1 MYAYEW
7 DLETGGLLLLPKPEP
22 FSKEPRPVYYQELDL
37 LGFDKYWN
45 YEKDDT
51 YPLLWAEANT
61 YIYHGKKVAQTR
73 GGSQYNSPEIILDDN
88 YSVSE
93 KQLQFVDIPAMVE
106 KNRSLL
112 DSLVQ
117 DTVKRAYNAY
127 SQYRN
132 KVDIFHVSY
141 SGGKDSE
148 VTLDIIQKAIPHNEF
163 VVIFGDTGME
173 FPDTYLCVDNTE
185 KRCEQLGIAFYRS
198 KSKYSPSTTWN
209 IFGPPSTTIRWC
221 CSVHKT
227 APQLL
232 KLREITE
239 KNNFREMAFVGIRAD
254 ESVKRSE
261 YEYISLGEKH
271 KGQYSCN
278 PILNWNS
285 AEVFLYIYAENLQLN
300 DTYKKGNPRAGCLVC
315 PMSRDKSDFMRHIN
329 YPQETE
335 AYLSVVKRMSTK
347 ELETEEDNKRYIETG
362 GWKLRTNGR
371 DIKSI
376 PNKYY
381 EKDFSDHFEI
391 HLSNPTTDWKT
402 WMKTIG
408 LLTPH
413 SDNSFL
419 VEKNNALL
427 EFTVINTENEIVVY
441 CKKPFDYKSIQY
453 VKLFKQVFRKSAYCI
468 LCQECEADCQKGC
481 ISMSEGK
488 LVISDDCI
496 HCSNCHKPADGC
508 LLYKSLSLPKG
519 TGKMN
524 NLSID
529 SYADHAPKI
538 EWIVSFFDLGDRFFV
553 EHTLGSEMINKF
565 KRFLRDANLIENN
578 ATTAFKHKLDTI
590 GIDNSAFWGLMLV
603 NLCYSPEIK
612 WLIKNTEANNVYSR
626 TQLIEKL
633 QNDGVKERGAKSIT
647 GAYKRIMNLPFGE
660 KAGLGYVN
668 DFEKTTYYHR
678 EKWNNPEPRVI
689 LYSLYK
695 FAEACDGY
703 YQFSLT
709 RLLDHEIESE
719 GISPTQIFGLNRE
732 EMEILIKGLSVNY
745 PDFISSSFNLGLDTI
760 NLNREKTSVDVLELF

>member
-7 DLETGGLLLLPKPEP
+7 DPETGGLLLLPKPAD

-51 YPLLWAEANT
+51 YPLMWAESNN
-61 YIYHGKKVAQTR
+61 YIYRGRKVAQTK
-73 GGSQYNSPEIILDDN
+73 GGSQYKVPELILDEDN
-88 YSVSE
+88 PILDKKV
-93 KQLQFVDIPAMVE
+93 QFVDIPLMVE
-106 KNRSLL
+106 KNRNLM
-112 DSLVQ
+112 DSFVQ
-117 DTVKRAYNAY
+117 ETIKKVYNTFL
-127 SQYRN
+127 QFRN

-173 FPDTYLCVDNTE
+173 FPDTYECVNNTE
-185 KRCEQLGIAFYRS
+185 ERCRQLGIDFYRS
-198 KSKYSPSTTWN
+198 KSKYSPTQTWN

-232 KLREITE
+232 KLREITGN
-239 KNNFREMAFVGIRAD
+239 NNFREMAFVGIRAN
-254 ESVKRSE
+254 ESIKRSE

-278 PILNWNS
+278 PILDWNS
-285 AEVFLYIYAENLQLN
+285 AEVFLYLYSENLQIN
-300 DTYKKGNPRAGCLVC
+300 QTYKRGNPRAGCLVC
-315 PMSRDKSDFMRHIN
+315 PMSRDKSDYMRQIN

-335 AYLSVVKRMSTK
+335 DYLSIVRKMSTK
-347 ELETEEDNKRYIETG
+347 ELETEEDNRRYIETG

-371 DIKSI
+371 DIKNI
-376 PNKYY
+376 PNKYT
-381 EKDFSDHFEI
+381 EKSFSDHLEI
-391 HLSNPTTDWKT
+391 LVSNPTTDWKI

-408 LLTPH
+408 TLTP
-413 SDNSFL
+413 SYDNSFI
-419 VEKNNALL
+419 VEKGNVLL
-427 EFTVINTENEIVVY
+427 EFSIISTEDGIIVNL
-441 CKKPFDYKSIQY
+441 KKPSDYKSIQY
-453 VKLFKQVFRKSAYCI
+453 VKFFKQVFRKSAYCI
-468 LCQECEADCQKGC
+468 LCQECEADCQRGC
-481 ISMSEGK
+481 ISMSDGV
-488 LVISDDCI
+488 LHISDECI
-496 HCSNCHKPADGC
+496 HCGNCHKPADGC

-538 EWIVSFFDLGDRFFV
+538 EWIVSFFELEDQFFT

-578 ATTAFKHKLDTI
+578 TTTSFMHMLKSI
-590 GIDNSAFWGLMLV
+590 GIDTASFWGLMLV
-603 NLCYSPEIK
+603 NLSYSPEIK
-612 WLIKNTEANNVYSR
+612 WLIKNTESNNTYSR
-626 TQLIEKL
+626 PQLIEKL
-633 QNDGVKERGAKSIT
+633 QNQGVKERGAKSIT

-660 KAGLGYVN
+660 KVGLGNVT
-668 DFEKTTYYHR
+668 DFEKITYYNR
-678 EKWNNPEPRVI
+678 EKWNDPEPLVI

-703 YQFSLT
+703 YQFNLT
-709 RLLDHEIESE
+709 RLLDHEIESD
-719 GISPTQIFGLNRE
+719 GISPTQIFGLDRD
-732 EMEILIKGLSVNY
+732 EMEAIIKGLSVNY
-745 PDFISSSFNLGLDTI
+745 PEFISSSFNLGLDTI
-760 NLNREKTSVDVLELF
+760 TLNREKTSADVLELF